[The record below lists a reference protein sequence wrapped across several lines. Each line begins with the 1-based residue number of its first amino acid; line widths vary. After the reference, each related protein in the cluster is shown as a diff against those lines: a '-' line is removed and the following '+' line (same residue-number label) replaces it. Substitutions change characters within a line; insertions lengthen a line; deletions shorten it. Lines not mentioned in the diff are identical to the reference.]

1 MRSIEEEM
9 KGKVAI
15 VTGGNTGIGYGCAK
29 VFLEAGMNVVIAARR
44 KEKGEAAAEELN
56 KLGGGECTF
65 FQCDVSDH
73 EQVKALVDFAV
84 EKYGRLDTMVNNAG
98 YNPLHFDAC
107 DMSIESYQQ
116 VLATNLMGEFY
127 GCKYA
132 IPHLRK
138 TKGSIIN
145 MSSIISKVG
154 QEQTA
159 GYSST
164 KGGINSMTQTIA
176 IEEARHGVRVNAIC
190 PGHIMTE
197 IVYKEMERN
206 ADPQAYLD
214 RCNHYSW
221 LGRGGEPEEVGT
233 AALFLASSW
242 ASYITGVTLNVS
254 GGMEFG
260 TIPKYYAFDESN
272 EKMKAMEAKGEESG
286 ITQQ

>member
-1 MRSIEEEM
+1 MIPIEEEM
-9 KGKVAI
+9 RGKVAVI
-15 VTGGNTGIGYGCAK
+15 TGANTGIGLGCAK
-29 VFLEAGMNVVIAARR
+29 VFSEAGMNVVLAARR
-44 KEKGEAAAEELN
+44 KEKGEAAAAELN
-56 KLGGGECTF
+56 AAGKGECTF
-65 FQCDVSDH
+65 FQCDVSDPD
-73 EQVKALVDFAV
+73 QVKALIDFAV

-98 YNPLHFDAC
+98 YNPIHMDAC
-107 DMSIESYQQ
+107 DMSIESFQR

-127 GCKYA
+127 GCKFA

-145 MSSIISKVG
+145 MSSILSKVG

-159 GYSST
+159 GYSAT

-197 IVYKEMERN
+197 IVYKEMERV
-206 ADPQAYLD
+206 ADPGAYLD

-221 LGRGGEPEEVGT
+221 LGRGGQPEEVGT

-260 TIPKYYAFDESN
+260 TIPKYYAFDASA
-272 EKMKAMEAKGEESG
+272 EKMKNNTQEEN
-286 ITQQ
+286 

>member
-1 MRSIEEEM
+1 MIPIEEEM
-9 KGKVAI
+9 KGKVAVI
-15 VTGGNTGIGYGCAK
+15 TGANTGIGFGCAK
-29 VFLEAGMNVVIAARR
+29 VFSEAGMNVVLAARR
-44 KEKGEAAAEELN
+44 KEKGEAAAAELN
-56 KLGGGECTF
+56 AAGKGECTF
-65 FQCDVSDH
+65 FQCDVSDPD
-73 EQVKALVDFAV
+73 QVKALIDFAV

-98 YNPLHFDAC
+98 YNPIHMDAC
-107 DMSIESYQQ
+107 DMSIESYQR

-127 GCKYA
+127 GCKFA

-145 MSSIISKVG
+145 MSSILSKVG

-159 GYSST
+159 GYSAT

-197 IVYKEMERN
+197 IVYKEMERV
-206 ADPQAYLD
+206 ADPEAYLD

-221 LGRGGEPEEVGT
+221 LGRGGQPEEVGT

-260 TIPKYYAFDESN
+260 TIPKYYAFDASA
-272 EKMKAMEAKGEESG
+272 EKMKNNTQEEN
-286 ITQQ
+286 

>member
-1 MRSIEEEM
+1 
-9 KGKVAI
+9 
-15 VTGGNTGIGYGCAK
+15 
-29 VFLEAGMNVVIAARR
+29 
-44 KEKGEAAAEELN
+44 
-56 KLGGGECTF
+56 
-65 FQCDVSDH
+65 
-73 EQVKALVDFAV
+73 
-84 EKYGRLDTMVNNAG
+84 MVNNAG
-98 YNPLHFDAC
+98 YNPIHMDAC
-107 DMSIESYQQ
+107 DMSIESYQR

-127 GCKYA
+127 GCKFA

-145 MSSIISKVG
+145 MSSILSKVG

-197 IVYKEMERN
+197 IVYKEMERV
-206 ADPQAYLD
+206 ADPEAYLD

-221 LGRGGEPEEVGT
+221 LGPGGQPEEVAA

-242 ASYITGVTLNVS
+242 GRATSPRDPQCLRRHGVRHHPQVLRLRRL
-254 GGMEFG
+254 GGE
-260 TIPKYYAFDESN
+260 DE
-272 EKMKAMEAKGEESG
+272 KQHARGEL
-286 ITQQ
+286 T